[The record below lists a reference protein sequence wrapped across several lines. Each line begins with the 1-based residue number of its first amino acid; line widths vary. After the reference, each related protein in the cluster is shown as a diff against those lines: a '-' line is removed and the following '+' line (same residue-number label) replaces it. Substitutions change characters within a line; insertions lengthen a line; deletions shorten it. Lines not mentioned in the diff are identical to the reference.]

1 MFAKGYIPKQSEE
14 DFINKKVKN
23 TVPWTY
29 AISDLN
35 GEKIAGIFY
44 KKQLQNTN
52 QKNVRTAKLIKKNI
66 DKLCVKWK
74 GYDNSF
80 NSWKDKK
87 DIL

>member
-1 MFAKGYIPKQSEE
+1 M
-14 DFINKKVKN
+14 
-23 TVPWTY
+23 PWTY
-29 AISDLN
+29 AISD
-35 GEKIAGIFY
+35 FY

-80 NSWKDKK
+80 NSWMDKK